1 MSTDSDNP
9 DLRQARLEITR
20 LTGELEASR
29 KELDVFSYSVSHDL
43 RAPLRAVDGYS
54 RMLVED
60 FADRLDDDGRRI
72 LGVIRNEAQR
82 MGRLIDALLVFCR
95 IGRQQLDWETIDM
108 QEMAQAVFDELAARE
123 RDREMR
129 FHLHPLPAAR
139 GSRAMIRQV
148 WEQLIGNAI
157 KFTQGRAV
165 AEIEIGAREGE
176 DAVPVY
182 YIKDNGAGF
191 DMRLAEKLFGI
202 FQRFHTEDEFPGIGL
217 GLALV
222 QRILHRHGGD
232 IRAEAEVDRGATFS
246 FTIPPPKP

>member
-1 MSTDSDNP
+1 MSTDSDTA

-29 KELDVFSYSVSHDL
+29 KELEVFSYSVSHDL

-54 RMLVED
+54 RMLIED
-60 FADRLDDDGRRI
+60 SADRLDDDGRRM

-82 MGRLIDALLVFCR
+82 MGRLIDALLVFSR
-95 IGRQQLDWETIDM
+95 IGRQQLDWETINM
-108 QEMAQAVFDELAARE
+108 QEIAQAVFDEIAARE
-123 RDREMR
+123 AGREMR
-129 FHLHPLPAAR
+129 FHLHPLPAAC

-157 KFTQGRAV
+157 KFTRGRVV
-165 AEIEIGAREGE
+165 AEIEIGAGAGE

-191 DMRLAEKLFGI
+191 DMRLADKLFGI

-222 QRILHRHGGD
+222 QRILHRHGGV
-232 IRAEAEVDRGATFS
+232 IRAEAEVGRGATFF
-246 FTIPPPKP
+246 FTLPPPTP

>member
-1 MSTDSDNP
+1 MSTDSDTA
-9 DLRQARLEITR
+9 DLRQARLEIAR
-20 LTGELEASR
+20 LAGELEASR
-29 KELDVFSYSVSHDL
+29 KELEVLSYSVSHDL

-60 FADRLDDDGRRI
+60 CADRLDDDGRRM

-82 MGRLIDALLVFCR
+82 MGRLIDALLVFSR
-95 IGRQQLDWETIDM
+95 IGRQPMEMETIDM
-108 QEMAQAVFDELAARE
+108 REMAQGVFDELAARE
-123 RDREMR
+123 PAREWR
-129 FHLHPLPAAR
+129 FRLHPLPAACA
-139 GSRAMIRQV
+139 SRAMIRQV

-157 KFTQGRAV
+157 KFTKGRAV

-176 DAVPVY
+176 DTGAVY

-191 DMRLAEKLFGI
+191 DMRLAERLFGI

-222 QRILHRHGGD
+222 QRILHRHGGS
-232 IRAEAEVDRGATFS
+232 IRAEAEVDRGATFC
-246 FTIPPPKP
+246 FTLPPPKP